1 MFHEDSLC
9 YRKKFIVNK
18 VLMNIA
24 DDVEDEYIS
33 TSSSLNLIINDTDF
47 DWEDSSSRLKK
58 EESDLEGV
66 DMDKTRPEE

>member
-1 MFHEDSLC
+1 
-9 YRKKFIVNK
+9 
-18 VLMNIA
+18 MNIA